1 MLSYTTAA
9 RAPCRLLQTCT
20 FAHTPATQ
28 WGAAFRDTSETPP
41 FGASRRR
48 AAPRRAPA
56 APPSRQHH
64 ARGVSHA
71 VEGHPRAVEDV
82 RLVLAEA
89 ARGENLVQSCQG
101 ELPARHPQR
110 CLLSAPRGSPRAAH
124 ARHPPPPRAPHSLS
138 MTSSTCHKGTGW
150 PPGARPARQ
159 QPLGAEKGKQP
170 FRAAKR
176 GRCAA
181 ARGAPRARTSGAR
194 FALAARASPST
205 RRVRLY
211 VPARLIL
218 ARVRRRTRG
227 APAHARQQTFNRVR

>member
-1 MLSYTTAA
+1 MQAPPNVHICSHPPLSGGPLFAILP
-9 RAPCRLLQTCT
+9 RRRLLVLL
-20 FAHTPATQ
+20 
-28 WGAAFRDTSETPP
+28 
-41 FGASRRR
+41 RRR

-159 QPLGAEKGKQP
+159 QPLGAEKGKP
-170 FRAAKR
+170 FSGSKKGPVCRRA
-176 GRCAA
+176 GRPPRAHLWRTFCASSARVTLHTPCAVVDASEAHFGAREA
-181 ARGAPRARTSGAR
+181 AHERGAGACEATN
-194 FALAARASPST
+194 FQQGALTA
-205 RRVRLY
+205 
-211 VPARLIL
+211 
-218 ARVRRRTRG
+218 
-227 APAHARQQTFNRVR
+227 Q